1 MSLISERVKRLRE
14 RAETIARS
22 KEYTEDIV
30 QDFNET
36 ADLIEEISA
45 KLSARNLEESSRYYN
60 KGWIPCKERLPER
73 GVLVLTCDRNGW
85 ISVNVNNSYGSIKND
100 FECGYYEAW
109 MPLPEPYKEKQ
120 T

>member
-1 MSLISERVKRLRE
+1 MFNWAFSSLKYLWHGWLNLWF
-14 RAETIARS
+14 T
-22 KEYTEDIV
+22 
-30 QDFNET
+30 
-36 ADLIEEISA
+36 

-120 T
+120 TWKQ